1 VKGILRDGPW
11 RVHGGSTEVPWSFR
25 TAWRQSTEVPPLFI
39 LLLSS
44 PTKQVSRVASVISV
58 KWQQQPPI
66 ERRSRPRQEPV
77 SCQSC
82 RAKKLRCNRQCP
94 RSNCQSRGITC
105 QHQSRPPPICEP
117 SEREPT
123 MSTNSG
129 NDNAAILARLKRLED
144 VVLGLN
150 GAQIPSPQSDA
161 LRSHSVT
168 SSFRSR
174 GDQRDSGFLED
185 VGSRT
190 VSLVVWC
197 QIYDIF
203 PAYR

>member
-1 VKGILRDGPW
+1 MSVVKGILRDGQW
-11 RVHGGSTEVPWSFR
+11 RFHGGSTEVPGSFR
-25 TAWRQSTEVPPLFI
+25 TAWRQSTQVPPLFI

-44 PTKQVSRVASVISV
+44 PTNQVSRVASVISV
-58 KWQQQPPI
+58 TMQRQPPI

-82 RAKKLRCNRQCP
+82 RAKKLRCNRQWPC
-94 RSNCQSRGITC
+94 SNCLSRGITC
-105 QHQSRPPPICEP
+105 QHPSLPPPISEP

-123 MSTNSG
+123 TSTSSG
-129 NDNAAILARLKRLED
+129 NDSAAILARLKRLED

-150 GAQIPSPQSDA
+150 GAQIPSPRSDA

-168 SSFRSR
+168 SSVRSR
-174 GDQRDSGFLED
+174 GDETDSGFLED

-190 VSLVVWC
+190 ASLVGAVP
-197 QIYDIF
+197 F
-203 PAYR
+203 L